1 MLNPVLP
8 KLFMLLLVQEEDQ
21 GAPADNIQLC
31 DCPPPVSSQVGNEI
45 HEGKS
50 WTSIAQLGEC

>member
-21 GAPADNIQLC
+21 GAPADNIQLH
-31 DCPPPVSSQVGNEI
+31 DCPHLLSD
-45 HEGKS
+45 GK
-50 WTSIAQLGEC
+50 